1 MNEKGYIFP
10 VVLVFCLIISMLTA
24 HQLFMYLGEKQFLAD
39 QKHRFQ
45 LDQMIEITSS
55 EILRT
60 LKQDNDNVPAS
71 RYEFGEGVV
80 DCQINKTGLHVI
92 EIKLSAS
99 LKNVQTKSVI
109 LYYNSETKKIT
120 KWVEGT
126 S

>member
-45 LDQMIEITSS
+45 LDQMIEKTSS
-55 EILRT
+55 ELLLT
-60 LKQDNDNVPAS
+60 LKQDNVPAS
-71 RYEFGEGVV
+71 RFEFREGVV
-80 DCQINKTGLHVI
+80 DCQMNKTGLPVI
-92 EIKLSAS
+92 ELKLSAI
-99 LKNVQTKSVI
+99 LKNLQTKSVI
-109 LYYNSETKKIT
+109 IYYNSETKTIT

>member
-24 HQLFMYLGEKQFLAD
+24 HQLFMYLGERQFLAD

-45 LDQMIEITSS
+45 LDQMIEKTSR
-55 EILRT
+55 ET
-60 LKQDNDNVPAS
+60 FHALKQNNEPPGRFDFN
-71 RYEFGEGVV
+71 EGAV
-80 DCQINKTGLHVI
+80 DCQLIKSNLPVI
-92 EIKLSAS
+92 QITLSAS
-99 LKNVQTKSVI
+99 LKNLQTKSVI
-109 LYYNSETKKIT
+109 IYYNSETKKIT